1 MNPNVDPG
9 PRFTNAATRG
19 ASPESLARLGIRGG
33 RIAPRRA
40 MIGLKPTPY
49 LVVDLLL
56 LPAIFALAV
65 FVGLDRV
72 TLAWRAVM
80 DALRVP
86 LGLGDV
92 ITTSVVELLPGLTVA
107 LPTYPAGGA
116 WPTAYDLRTGWIV
129 TAVLAVLGMLM
140 RGRFTPLGYLL
151 RSLAILQ
158 LSAQV
163 WFSLAEPPWPYS
175 LATYGTGLLSTGVVI
190 LLLIPFLVAATF
202 FIFDFRLWQKVA
214 LTTLLLVH
222 LAVLFP
228 LQATLHVWIVH
239 RASFLA
245 MPVLFLVF
253 GVLLDVFVYVALYG
267 WAMSWRSG
275 RELDALDRRPPPT
288 PIPARRRAA

>member
-1 MNPNVDPG
+1 VNPNVDPG

-19 ASPESLARLGIRGG
+19 ASPAVLARRGIRGG
-33 RIAPRRA
+33 RIAPHRA
-40 MIGLKPTPY
+40 MIGLKPTP
-49 LVVDLLL
+49 LLAVDLLL
-56 LPAIFALAV
+56 LPAIFALTV
-65 FVGLDRV
+65 FIGLDRV
-72 TLAWRAVM
+72 VLVWRAVM

-86 LGLGDV
+86 LGLGEA

-107 LPTYPAGGA
+107 VPAYSVGGA
-116 WPTAYDLRTGWIV
+116 WPTAYDLRSGWV
-129 TAVLAVLGMLM
+129 LTAALAVAGILL

-163 WFSLAEPPWPYS
+163 WFSLAAPPWPYS
-175 LATYGTGLLSTGVVI
+175 LATYGVGLLSTGIVI

-202 FIFDFRLWQKVA
+202 FIFDFRLWQKLA
-214 LTTLLLVH
+214 LTALLLVH

-288 PIPARRRAA
+288 PIPPRRRAA